1 MRILFLAP
9 AYAGLHIPIIEEMK
23 RQGHDVVW
31 IDDTAIQYDMRIP
44 RHGILNKM
52 RCKVSTVLRHPSKKV
67 WDKIFKERSEEL
79 KTTFDMFFC
88 INGRTLC
95 KELFVF
101 LDKMPNIKKVLYVWD
116 SVSVFDFYRYQDRF
130 HKCYT
135 FDLDDSVNVS
145 GLVYKPLYW
154 IDNHQIITFDYGSA
168 EKKRYDISIVGSDH
182 DKRFE
187 IVNKILPQVK
197 DAGLSYFFRVQ
208 IWKPSFS
215 HVFLY
220 KFRMRYM
227 ASFRRIVEYAEAKY
241 ERDRKNEIAMEGVI
255 PPAEYTEIMRHTVC
269 VLDTDRGTQSGITPR
284 VIWALAM
291 GKKII
296 STNRNLLRAP
306 FYSSEQI
313 SIIDRETPIIDIDF
327 IKDNRTFSIHPEIEK
342 LRLDKWVRNFME
354 G

>member
-1 MRILFLAP
+1 MRVLFLAP

-52 RCKVSTVLRHPSKKV
+52 RCRVNTVLKHPSKKV
-67 WDKIFKERSEEL
+67 WDKIFKERAEEL
-79 KTTFDMFFC
+79 KTPFDMFFC

-95 KELFVF
+95 KELFAF
-101 LDKMPNIKKVLYVWD
+101 LDKMPNLKKVLYIWD

-130 HKCYT
+130 NRCYT
-135 FDLDDSVNVS
+135 FDLDDSVNVP
-145 GLVYKPLYW
+145 GVFYKSLYW
-154 IDNHQIITFDYGSA
+154 IDSQSNRFSCCDSVEAKH
-168 EKKRYDISIVGSDH
+168 YDISIVGSDH

-197 DAGLSYFFRVQ
+197 DAGLSYFFGIQ

-220 KFRMRYM
+220 KFRKRYM
-227 ASFRRIVEYAEAKY
+227 ANFRRIVEYAEAKY
-241 ERDRKNEIAMEGVI
+241 ERERKNEIAMEGVI
-255 PPAEYTEIMRHTVC
+255 PPVEYAEIMRHTAC
-269 VLDTDRGTQSGITPR
+269 VLDTDRGSQSGITPR

-306 FYSSEQI
+306 FYSPEQI
-313 SIIDRETPIIDIDF
+313 FIIDRESPVIDIDF

-342 LRLDKWVRNFME
+342 ARLDKWVKNFIE
-354 G
+354 D